1 MPPQYKETSHKVP
14 SPPSDSSSSSELKAS
29 KSMGV
34 SSVPSRSSP
43 TPLGS
48 RSDELGEKTPGWMD
62 RQWHGSRRSRYFK
75 FGALVLVL
83 IAIIVGLAVGLTVG
97 MKKGGG
103 GGSSDEADNTSNES
117 DPVFPAGS
125 YAFETT
131 LQKTSTSC
139 TSRSSTWRCYPYSQN
154 SNATFFWII
163 DEDEDKKGKFSVSS
177 SENPFAPSF
186 SNLTASVLDRDG
198 TNERMVFE
206 FDMAKT
212 VVPEDALTPDNRAA
226 KCTFSG
232 TRFQATMW
240 TKRGSTKEAGDVDT
254 SKRFGA
260 WPGDVEI
267 IQSKKSELGQPEC
280 EDDDGNAIADVQ
292 ASSGECS
299 CDYANFEMD

>member
-1 MPPQYKETSHKVP
+1 MAWQPEIEVLQVRGIGISAHRHHCRSNCWIDGRYE
-14 SPPSDSSSSSELKAS
+14 ER
-29 KSMGV
+29 V
-34 SSVPSRSSP
+34 SNSLHCAHYNYRFVS
-43 TPLGS
+43 
-48 RSDELGEKTPGWMD
+48 
-62 RQWHGSRRSRYFK
+62 
-75 FGALVLVL
+75 
-83 IAIIVGLAVGLTVG
+83 LAD
-97 MKKGGG
+97 MFHCYRGG
-103 GGSSDEADNTSNES
+103 GGSSDEADNTSNEP